1 MRIVIVLALTLAC
14 AGPVS
19 AQPFA
24 DHGRGELVANLAS
37 AHIFRAEDR
46 SFGNPVAIGGGVRLP
61 IARRLGIEVEVN
73 RALGLQA
80 APARCGIL
88 GGCEGTAREGVLD
101 ATLATANVY
110 VRFPHGRVEPFL
122 IGGVGGL
129 WTTSVN
135 SVTRMRDG
143 VGVMSEL
150 EQRDAGLAIGF
161 GGGRRR
167 QAHPQTI
174 GATRDP
180 DLRFDGDVANESRHR
195 SHGGR
200 YGLPVVAPQPT
211 IV

>member
-1 MRIVIVLALTLAC
+1 MRIAIVLALTLAS
-14 AGPVS
+14 AGAAW
-19 AQPFA
+19 AQPSA
-24 DHGRGELVANLAS
+24 DGGGGELFASLAS

-46 SFGNPVAIGGGVRLP
+46 SFGNPIDIGAGVRVP
-61 IARRLGIEVEVN
+61 IARRIGIEVEVN
-73 RALGLQA
+73 RAEGLQA

-143 VGVMSEL
+143 VGVMSEQ
-150 EQRDAGLAIGF
+150 EQRDAGLAIAF
-161 GGGRRR
+161 GGGADVRLTRRLSVR
-167 QAHPQTI
+167 PEVRIYDSTAMSRTNLAI
-174 GATRDP
+174 IRSA
-180 DLRFDGDVANESRHR
+180 VAVGYRW
-195 SHGGR
+195 
-200 YGLPVVAPQPT
+200 
-211 IV
+211 

>member
-19 AQPFA
+19 AQPFT
-24 DHGRGELVANLAS
+24 DHGRGELFANLAS

-101 ATLATANVY
+101 ATLASANVY

-161 GGGRRR
+161 GGGV
-167 QAHPQTI
+167 
-174 GATRDP
+174 
-180 DLRFDGDVANESRHR
+180 DVRLTPRLSVRPEIRIYDSTAMSRTNLAIIR
-195 SHGGR
+195 TAVGMGYR
-200 YGLPVVAPQPT
+200 W
-211 IV
+211 

>member
-1 MRIVIVLALTLAC
+1 MRTVIVLALTLAF
-14 AGPVS
+14 AGAAW
-19 AQPFA
+19 AQPSGDRGSGEVFA
-24 DHGRGELVANLAS
+24 SLAS

-46 SFGNPVAIGGGVRLP
+46 SFGNPIDIGGGVRLP
-61 IARRLGIEVEVN
+61 IARRIGIEVEVN

-135 SVTRMRDG
+135 SLTRMRDG
-143 VGVMSEL
+143 VGVMSEM
-150 EQRDAGLAIGF
+150 EQRDAGLAIAF
-161 GGGRRR
+161 GGGADVRLTRRLSVR
-167 QAHPQTI
+167 PEVRVYDSTAM
-174 GATRDP
+174 
-180 DLRFDGDVANESRHR
+180 SRTNLAVIR
-195 SHGGR
+195 TAVGVGYR
-200 YGLPVVAPQPT
+200 W
-211 IV
+211 